1 MTQNELRETIKSGN
15 TAGVYLFCGEEEY
28 LKRHYLGELR
38 RLLVP
43 DEGIAPFVHFSF
55 DGEKIDLD
63 LLREAVASP
72 AMFGGKLI
80 EWHGAT
86 LEGMKEKEISE
97 LESFVSETADDG
109 ESTVVIIATAE
120 GLDTGTEKRPSK
132 LFSRLGRMLRAVPFY
147 HSTDSALLSW
157 IRRHLAA
164 EGLSY
169 AADVPSAILARVG
182 HDMMRLDSEIEK
194 LAAYAK
200 QNAITS
206 LTEKEVS
213 YVCIRTVESDAFSL
227 TNALLDGKVEDAYAY
242 LGDMK
247 LRRVDPLAILGQVS
261 RLYADLLSVAIL
273 AEEGSTE
280 KEIAGL
286 LGMHE
291 YKAGLYLRSARRAGA
306 AALEERLSL
315 CNKIDAELKSG
326 VSSYRGLEQ
335 LIAFSGTAK

>member
-1 MTQNELRETIKSGN
+1 MTQNELRDKIKSGS

-28 LKRHYLGELR
+28 LKRHYIGAMRE
-38 RLLVP
+38 LLVP

-55 DGEKIDLD
+55 DGERIDFD
-63 LLREAVASP
+63 CLREAVASP

-80 EWHGAT
+80 EWHGAVFD
-86 LEGMKEKEISE
+86 GMKEGE
-97 LESFVSETADDG
+97 LKALEAFVSEVAEDG
-109 ESTVVIIATAE
+109 ESTLVFVTTAE
-120 GLDTGTEKRPSK
+120 GLDTGTEKRPTK
-132 LFSRLGRMLRAVPFY
+132 LFTRLAKVLCAVPFY
-147 HSTDSALLSW
+147 RSSDSALVSW
-157 IRRHLAA
+157 IRRHIAA

-169 AADVPSAILARVG
+169 TQTLPTALLARVG
-182 HDMMRLDSEIEK
+182 HDMMRLDSEIAK

-200 QNAITS
+200 QNGIETV
-206 LTEKEVS
+206 TEKEMA

-227 TNALLDGKVEDAYAY
+227 TNALLDGKVEEAYAY

-261 RLYADLLSVAIL
+261 RLYADLLSVALL
-273 AEEGSTE
+273 AEEGKTE
-280 KEIAGL
+280 KEIASL

-306 AALEERLSL
+306 DALEDKLYL
-315 CNKIDAELKSG
+315 CNKIDAELKNG

-335 LIAFSGTAK
+335 LIAVSGTRK